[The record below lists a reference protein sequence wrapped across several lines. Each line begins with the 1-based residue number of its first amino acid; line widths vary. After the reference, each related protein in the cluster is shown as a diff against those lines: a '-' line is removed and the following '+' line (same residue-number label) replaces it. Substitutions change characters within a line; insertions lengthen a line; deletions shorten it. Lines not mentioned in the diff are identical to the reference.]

1 MGTFRSLS
9 FFLILNLP
17 FAFRTSLKKCCFGA
31 FYFPSLLPK
40 EVKTISFIELSEFNG
55 TFLLLIDSWI
65 LLHAMG
71 KRRGEW
77 NGFRWYNSYY
87 SLIKLMIVILI
98 NENKRK
104 TLKKNGQRKQIYYI
118 HSFSPQE
125 NLLFGSNFSSCSCS
139 LCICSLVKHVVST
152 DLSARQVEILMQS
165 YMLFNWL
172 LNCLHV
178 LILHVI

>member
-17 FAFRTSLKKCCFGA
+17 FAFRTSLKKCCFGV

-40 EVKTISFIELSEFNG
+40 EVKTISFIELSEFNS
-55 TFLLLIDSWI
+55 TVLLLIDSWI
-65 LLHAMG
+65 LLHAAG

-87 SLIKLMIVILI
+87 SLIKLTIVILI

-104 TLKKNGQRKQIYYI
+104 TLLKTGQRKQIYYI

-125 NLLFGSNFSSCSCS
+125 NILFGSNSSSCSCS
-139 LCICSLVKHVVST
+139 LCICSLVKYVVST
-152 DLSARQVEILMQS
+152 DLSARQVEILM
-165 YMLFNWL
+165 
-172 LNCLHV
+172 
-178 LILHVI
+178 